1 MHSVWVT
8 KAFHDPCIG
17 RSLIKEGSLC
27 NKKFYVL
34 LNIVY
39 FGSESAYLWHYRINN
54 FISREFAFN
63 RFKINFGLG
72 QTLLTLLTYC
82 PTDCMYEQSFC
93 KWVYCLSVD
102 FFVKIIPEFIPSNSA
117 QKSFMSS
124 SERTSPKVVKK
135 LEISSL
141 VIVCIISPLS
151 NILLVSKG
159 RSASRNIS
167 SV

>member
-17 RSLIKEGSLC
+17 RSLIKEGSLY

-63 RFKINFGLG
+63 WFKINFGLG
-72 QTLLTLLTYC
+72 QTLLTLMTYC

-102 FFVKIIPEFIPSNSA
+102 FFKENHSWIYSIEFGAKIFHVIIRKNVAKSG
-117 QKSFMSS
+117 QK
-124 SERTSPKVVKK
+124 
-135 LEISSL
+135 I
-141 VIVCIISPLS
+141 
-151 NILLVSKG
+151 
-159 RSASRNIS
+159 RNIFFGDCMYYFTT
-167 SV
+167 V